1 MYICLNLLSRKLAPT
16 TQQKAQGAQALA
28 VIQRPVLVGQ
38 HNLALPI
45 GALTIRRG
53 FWGPLY
59 FNYNKEPPKIVLVSI
74 KARILGFK
82 VPLRV
87 PLWHGP
93 ELSSFMKWEFPKV
106 RVP

>member
-1 MYICLNLLSRKLAPT
+1 MPES
-16 TQQKAQGAQALA
+16 
-28 VIQRPVLVGQ
+28 
-38 HNLALPI
+38 ALPQACPNDSAKSARRTGTRGNSKACI
-45 GALTIRRG
+45 GGAAQPSASYGALTIRRG

-93 ELSSFMKWEFPKV
+93 ELSSFIKWEFPKV